1 MADGQEPVEEKPM
14 PVDETTPCFRDIH
27 ISDIVCNG
35 AARAMFFNGLPEMP
49 VSNINI
55 TDCTMTADTG
65 IDLRNS
71 QDITFRNVRCFPK
84 SGDAVRTY
92 KVKNFTN
99 E

>member
-1 MADGQEPVEEKPM
+1 
-14 PVDETTPCFRDIH
+14 
-27 ISDIVCNG
+27 
-35 AARAMFFNGLPEMP
+35 MP

-55 TDCTMTADTG
+55 TNCTMTAQTG

-71 QDITFRNVRCFPK
+71 QDISFKNVRCFPK
-84 SGDAVRTY
+84 VGAPVNTY

>member
-1 MADGQEPVEEKPM
+1 
-14 PVDETTPCFRDIH
+14 
-27 ISDIVCNG
+27 
-35 AARAMFFNGLPEMP
+35 MFFNGLPEMP

-55 TDCTMTADTG
+55 TNCTMTATTG

-71 QDITFRNVRCFPK
+71 QDISFKDVRCFPK
-84 SGDAVRTY
+84 VGAPVNTY